1 MKSIADI
8 INEASSDIIIPTVV
22 SKYFQISLK
31 DDFGDSKF
39 SKFLS
44 KYFSDTVCEIIHI
57 DYKTPKRDDIY
68 DAYVKIVA
76 LLNKLKP
83 EDSLNLERSI
93 VDVYKV
99 DNNYIAYKHPNG
111 GYETKIYQLFFDKSL
126 KNIKT
131 DQQA

>member
-8 INEASSDIIIPTVV
+8 INEASSDIIIPNTV

-31 DDFGDSKF
+31 DEFGDSKF
-39 SKFLS
+39 SKFLY

-76 LLNKLKP
+76 LLNKLKL

-99 DNNYIAYKHPNG
+99 DDNNYIAYKHPNANYG
-111 GYETKIYQLFFDKSL
+111 TKIYQLFFDKNL

-131 DQQA
+131 DQ